1 MGNGI
6 LGQVDSSTYS
16 SPRAKNK
23 DSRLYMAGKTTVLIQ
38 NIAGYAVICNKI
50 DRKVK
55 LGKSIIYD
63 HN

>member
-6 LGQVDSSTYS
+6 LGQVDSGTYS

-38 NIAGYAVICNKI
+38 DVTSYTVIRNKI
-50 DRKVK
+50 NRKIK
-55 LGKSIIYD
+55 FGKRIIYN